1 MWQLLQFPCS
11 SAGAENPFSFSAVVF
26 SSLSTT
32 FRPPSSICLRG
43 SLAGFLYLMYSIISF
58 DSFSK
63 FFFKSLL
70 VCLIMVY
77 V

>member
-1 MWQLLQFPCS
+1 MWQLLRFPCS
-11 SAGAENPFSFSAVVF
+11 STGVENPFSFSAVVF

-43 SLAGFLYLMYSIISF
+43 SLAGFPYLMYSIISF